1 MSQQHENADTP
12 PAVEPT
18 HYDGPTKREQRV
30 WNFGTTTLIAAL
42 AAVFVIVI
50 LIYVVTR

>member
-1 MSQQHENADTP
+1 MTQQNDNIETP

-30 WNFGTTTLIAAL
+30 WNWGTSTLIAAL
-42 AAVFVIVI
+42 AAVFVVIIVI
-50 LIYVVTR
+50 YVLTR